1 LARLDPAIHVPD
13 TASARVKI
21 GVDHRVKPGDD
32 DEEAE
37 AMDFDLTE
45 EQRLLRDSV
54 ERLLADHYGFDKRR
68 SYLAEPEGWSRGLWA
83 QYAELGL
90 LGLPFPEDYA
100 GFGGG
105 PIEVM
110 LVMEAFGRVLAL
122 EPYLATVVLCGTAL
136 RLAGNEEQKSAILPQ
151 IAEGG
156 MILAFAHGERQARY
170 DLSDVLTTAKPKGR
184 GWVLD
189 GAKSVALHGDSA
201 QRLVVSARTTGERD
215 DPDGITL
222 FIIDAA
228 ANGVARRGYPMR
240 DGTRAAEIS
249 FGGVEVGE
257 EDVLGEVGAGFP
269 VIERVVE
276 AGIAATAAEAV
287 GAMEAMQA
295 MTLEY
300 LKTRTQF
307 GRPIG
312 QNQALQHRATEML
325 MELERGRSMAM
336 LAAMMVEEP
345 DAAERAHNI
354 AMAKVGVGQAS
365 KFVSQNAIQLHG
377 GIGMTEEYA
386 VGHYFR
392 RCMVIEHTFGDTA
405 HHLSRLADQVR

>member
-1 LARLDPAIHVPD
+1 
-13 TASARVKI
+13 
-21 GVDHRVKPGDD
+21 
-32 DEEAE
+32 
-37 AMDFDLTE
+37 MDFDLSE

-90 LGLPFPEDYA
+90 LGLPFPEEYG

-122 EPYLATVVLCGTAL
+122 EPYLATVVLGGTVL

-170 DLSDVLTTAKPKGR
+170 DLSDLLTTAKPKGT

-189 GAKSVALHGDSA
+189 GAKSVVLHGDSA
-201 QRLVVSARTTGERD
+201 QRLVVSARTAGERD
-215 DPDGITL
+215 DRDGITL
-222 FIIDAA
+222 FIVDAA

-240 DGTRAAEIS
+240 DGTRAADIS
-249 FGGVEVGE
+249 LSGVAVGE
-257 EDVLGEVGAGFP
+257 AEILGEVGAGFP

>member
-1 LARLDPAIHVPD
+1 
-13 TASARVKI
+13 
-21 GVDHRVKPGDD
+21 
-32 DEEAE
+32 
-37 AMDFDLTE
+37 MDFDLTE

-68 SYLAEPEGWSRGLWA
+68 SYLAQPEGWSRGLWA

-90 LGLPFPEDYA
+90 LGLPFPEDYG

-122 EPYLATVVLCGTAL
+122 EPYLATVVLGGTAM
-136 RLAGNEEQKSAILPQ
+136 RLAGGEEQKASMLPQ
-151 IAEGG
+151 IAEGEL
-156 MILAFAHGERQARY
+156 ILAFAHGERQSRY
-170 DLSDVLTTAKPKGR
+170 DLTDVLTTAKPKGS

-189 GAKSVALHGDSA
+189 GAKSVVLHGDSA
-201 QRLVVSARTTGERD
+201 QRLILSARNSGERD

-222 FIIDAA
+222 FLVNAA
-228 ANGVARRGYPMR
+228 SNGVARRSYPMR

-249 FGGVEVGE
+249 LSGVEVGE
-257 EDVLGEVGAGFP
+257 QDVLGEVGAGFP

-287 GAMEAMQA
+287 GAMETMQA

-300 LKTRTQF
+300 LRTRTQF

-312 QNQALQHRATEML
+312 QNQVLQHRATEML

-345 DAAERAHNI
+345 DPAERAHNI

-405 HHLSRLADQVR
+405 HHLSRLAEQVR

>member
-1 LARLDPAIHVPD
+1 
-13 TASARVKI
+13 
-21 GVDHRVKPGDD
+21 
-32 DEEAE
+32 
-37 AMDFDLTE
+37 MDFDLTE
-45 EQRLLRDSV
+45 EQRLLRDTV

-68 SYLAEPEGWSRGLWA
+68 AHLAEPDGWSRALWS

-90 LGLPFPEDYA
+90 LGLPFAESYG

-105 PIEVM
+105 PIHVM
-110 LVMEAFGRVLAL
+110 LVMEAFGRALAL
-122 EPYLATVVLCGTAL
+122 EPYLATVVLGGTAL
-136 RLAGNEEQKSAILPQ
+136 HLAGNETQKSAIVPQ
-151 IAEGG
+151 IAEGNLV
-156 MILAFAHGERQARY
+156 LAFAHGERQARY
-170 DLSDVLTTAKPKGR
+170 DLTDVLTTARPKPG
-184 GWVLD
+184 GWVIE
-189 GAKSVALHGDSA
+189 GAKSVVLHGDSA
-201 QRLVVSARTTGERD
+201 QRLVVSARTAGERE

-222 FIIDAA
+222 FLVNAA
-228 ANGVARRGYPMR
+228 SNGVARRSYPMR

-249 FGGVEVGE
+249 LSGVEVGE
-257 EDVLGEVGAGFP
+257 QDVLGEVGAGFP

-287 GAMEAMQA
+287 GAMETMQA

-300 LKTRTQF
+300 LKTRQQF

-312 QNQALQHRATEML
+312 QNQVLQHRATEML

-336 LAAMMVEEP
+336 LATMMVEEP
-345 DAAERAHNI
+345 DSAERAHNI

-405 HHLSRLADQVR
+405 HHLSRLAEQVR